1 MNEFTIN
8 SKQIIKELY
17 IFLGI
22 FILGIIV
29 NIYAIII
36 YDGFWSELFS
46 QLLVVFTLTATVY
59 LIVAFIRMFVY
70 AVGLLVA
77 KFQKSTVSKDS

>member
-1 MNEFTIN
+1 MKEFTVN

-22 FILGIIV
+22 FTVGFLA
-29 NIYAIII
+29 NIYAIVI

-46 QLLVVFTLTATVY
+46 QLHIVLALTAIIY
-59 LIVAFIRMFVY
+59 LIVAFIRILVY
-70 AVGLLVA
+70 AVRLLVA
-77 KFQKSTVSKDS
+77 KFQRTTLSKE